1 SISNSAFIFETK
13 RDLFVVN
20 DETLQLSHVTW
31 VQSASICFNKCSD
44 KISDISKMVSEFS
57 EDSQKCSCFIC
68 SRGKL
73 RDFSDPE
80 ESKGKSRTY
89 SSELTPTTEVENPC
103 ETGHHFCSDL
113 ATCSFNGDTYFC
125 LCPPHLNGN
134 GFFCTSYR
142 QIDLGHNADISAN
155 NLEYPGPINVLHD
168 LNVGKRPGSVQCL
181 NMSSSENEGG
191 PWEIRIEFEESTF
204 VKSVGIFNDDG
215 QYQ

>member
-1 SISNSAFIFETK
+1 MLNLMLRFDILSFMILNCLVSISNSAFIFETK

-89 SSELTPTTEVENPC
+89 SSEYELIVNTWIL
-103 ETGHHFCSDL
+103 FRFL
-113 ATCSFNGDTYFC
+113 
-125 LCPPHLNGN
+125 
-134 GFFCTSYR
+134 
-142 QIDLGHNADISAN
+142 
-155 NLEYPGPINVLHD
+155 
-168 LNVGKRPGSVQCL
+168 
-181 NMSSSENEGG
+181 
-191 PWEIRIEFEESTF
+191 
-204 VKSVGIFNDDG
+204 
-215 QYQ
+215 